1 MNSIDLVSQFIST
14 ITWERLPEE
23 VQKKAWMCLLDNL
36 GATLAGALTRV
47 SQIGTEYA
55 LDTWPGDEATI
66 LLHGKK
72 ASAIG
77 TAYANAC
84 ASNGIDVDD
93 SARYAYGHAGAQ
105 IFPTAL
111 AVAEM
116 RNLSGAQLL
125 CAMVVG
131 YEMAHR
137 VGRCWHA
144 SRQVYQ
150 ACGSW
155 GSAACAAVAAHLMG
169 LSAEQ
174 VKHALGI
181 AEYHAPN
188 LPMMR
193 DIDDPAMV
201 KHGIEWAAMTGI
213 TSAELASRGFTGIP
227 SILSLKEYQEWGQDI
242 GQNYLMVEGV
252 AWKSARYACCGW
264 AHGGVEGARRLVQDH
279 GIALSD
285 IANIRVEGSHGTM
298 RLGTR
303 LPTTTEQ
310 AQFNQAWPLA
320 AMLVDGEIGPDQ
332 MLEGRLSD
340 PRIQEVARKVEVLES
355 EEMEELCRLFEQ
367 GNPKGRFASV
377 VTITLKN
384 GQSFN
389 SGIVDGGLRFPPSS
403 WDEGRMADKFRWL
416 ANFVLNARTVDE
428 TMDLL
433 FHFEE
438 LPNVRQL
445 TEKLLGTPQGG
456 ASLQKQGGAA
466 EQTYE
471 RDRLIFPTKPFKEE
485 Q

>member
-1 MNSIDLVSQFIST
+1 MNSLDLVSQFIAA

-23 VQKKAWMCLLDNL
+23 VQWKARMCLIDNL
-36 GATLAGALTRV
+36 GATLAGTLTRV
-47 SQIGTEYA
+47 SQIGADYA
-55 LDTWPGDEATI
+55 LQTWPGEQASI
-66 LLHGKK
+66 LLRGKS
-72 ASAIG
+72 ASALG
-77 TAYANAC
+77 AAFANAC
-84 ASNGIDVDD
+84 ASNGIDIDD

-111 AVAEM
+111 AIAEA
-116 RNLSGAQLL
+116 RNLSGAQML
-125 CAMVVG
+125 CGMVVG
-131 YEMAHR
+131 YEVAHR

-155 GSAACAAVAAHLMG
+155 GSVACAAAAAHLIG
-169 LSAEQ
+169 LPAGQ

-193 DIDDPAMV
+193 DIDNPAMV

-227 SILSLKEYQEWGQDI
+227 SILSLEEYQEWGADI
-242 GQNYLMVEGV
+242 GQNFLMVDGV

-264 AHGGVEGARRLVQDH
+264 AHAGVEGARRLVLDH
-279 GIALSD
+279 KIALD
-285 IANIRVEGSHGTM
+285 EIADIRVDGSHGTM

-303 LPTTTEQ
+303 LPRTTEE
-310 AQFNQAWPLA
+310 AQFNQAWPIA

-332 MLEGRLSD
+332 ILEGRLSD
-340 PRIQEVARKVEVLES
+340 PRIREIAQKVQVFES

-367 GNPKGRFASV
+367 GDPQGRFASV

-384 GQSFN
+384 GQIFN
-389 SGIVDGGLRFPPSS
+389 SGIVDGGLRFPPSA

-416 ANFVLNARTVDE
+416 ANSVLDESTVDE
-428 TMDLL
+428 MLDLL
-433 FHFEE
+433 VHLEE
-438 LPNVRQL
+438 LSNVRQL
-445 TEKLLGTPQGG
+445 TQKLIGTP
-456 ASLQKQGGAA
+456 QKQGGAV
-466 EQTYE
+466 EQTRV
-471 RDRLIFPTKPFKEE
+471 RDRSTFSTNPFKEE